1 MSEQDK
7 GFTVKDRRRFDESGN
22 ERPDA
27 EEAPRETAETK
38 AAFQAAAPS
47 GSLPAIDFVTFV
59 LSLSTSAMVH
69 LGEAPAPDGSSAKNL
84 ELARQTIDILGML
97 EDKTKGNL
105 SNEEA
110 KLLQQ
115 LLCDLR
121 LRYVALSK

>member
-1 MSEQDK
+1 MSEHDEER
-7 GFTVKDRRRFDESGN
+7 GFTIKDRRRFDDTGN
-22 ERPDA
+22 ERPEVEDRTPPPEPGPA
-27 EEAPRETAETK
+27 EAGGGP
-38 AAFQAAAPS
+38 
-47 GSLPAIDFVTFV
+47 LPTIDFATFV

-105 SNEEA
+105 SDDEA

-121 LRYVALSK
+121 LRYVALTK

>member
-1 MSEQDK
+1 MSEHDEQR
-7 GFTVKDRRRFDESGN
+7 GFTIKDRRRFDETGN
-22 ERPDA
+22 ERSEV
-27 EEAPRETAETK
+27 EERTPRPEPGP
-38 AAFQAAAPS
+38 AAAGGGP
-47 GSLPAIDFVTFV
+47 LPAIDFATFV

-105 SNEEA
+105 SDDEA

-121 LRYVALSK
+121 LRYVALTT